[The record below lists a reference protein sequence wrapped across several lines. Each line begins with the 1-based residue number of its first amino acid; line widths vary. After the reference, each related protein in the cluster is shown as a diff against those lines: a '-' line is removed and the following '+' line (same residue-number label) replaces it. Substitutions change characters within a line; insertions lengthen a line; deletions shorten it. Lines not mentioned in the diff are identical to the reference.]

1 VAMARNK
8 WVQLSI
14 LVVLIAAGAF
24 TIGANLSKT
33 PAPKIG
39 DLAPNFTLYG
49 LDGAVYELE
58 DYIGSPIVL
67 NFWGSFCEP
76 CVREMPL
83 IQKKYEQY
91 RDSGLI
97 VLGVN
102 LDEST
107 VTINNFIRGMN
118 LTFPI
123 LLDKN
128 VVRKQYGVYNYPTT
142 FFIDPKGVVR
152 EIIIGEMNEG
162 SLPSHD
168 IERAIKRLLY
178 G

>member
-1 VAMARNK
+1 MARNK
-8 WVQLSI
+8 WVQITI
-14 LVVLIAAGAF
+14 LIAIIAAGAF
-24 TIGANLSKT
+24 TIGASLSKP
-33 PAPKIG
+33 PAPKVG
-39 DLAPNFTLYG
+39 ESAPNFQLYA
-49 LDGAVYELE
+49 LDGSEVELH
-58 DYIGSPIVL
+58 DYIGQPVVV

-83 IQKKYEQY
+83 IQSKYEQY
-91 RDSGLI
+91 RDQDLV

-102 LDEST
+102 LDESL
-107 VTINNFIRGMN
+107 VTIKNFTMGMD

-128 VVRKQYGVYNYPTT
+128 IVRKQYGVYEYPTT
-142 FFIDPKGVVR
+142 FFIDKNGIIK
-152 EIIIGEMNEG
+152 EKIIGEMNEG

-168 IERAIKRLLY
+168 IELAIRRLLY

>member
-1 VAMARNK
+1 MARNR
-8 WVQLSI
+8 WVQLTI
-14 LVVLIAAGAF
+14 LAVIIAAGVF
-24 TIGANLSKT
+24 TIGANLSKS
-33 PAPKIG
+33 PAPEVG
-39 DLAPNFTLYG
+39 ESAPNFALYG
-49 LDGAVYELE
+49 LDGAKYELN
-58 DYIGSPIVL
+58 DFIGHPIVL

-83 IQKKYEQY
+83 IQKKYEEY
-91 RDSGLI
+91 RDSGLV

-118 LTFPI
+118 ITFPI

-142 FFIDPKGVVR
+142 FFIDEKGIIR
-152 EIIIGEMNEG
+152 QEIVGEMNEG

-168 IERAIKRLLY
+168 IEKAIKRLLY

>member
-1 VAMARNK
+1 MARNK
-8 WVQLSI
+8 WVQLTI
-14 LVVLIAAGAF
+14 LAVIIAAGAF

-33 PAPKIG
+33 PAPKVG
-39 DLAPNFTLYG
+39 ETAPNFSLYG
-49 LDGAVYELE
+49 LDGAAYELN
-58 DYIGSPIVL
+58 DFIGHPVVL

-83 IQKKYEQY
+83 LQKKYEKY
-91 RDSGLI
+91 RDQGLV

-118 LTFPI
+118 ITFPI

-142 FFIDPKGVVR
+142 FFISRDGRIQDIKVGGMT
-152 EIIIGEMNEG
+152 EE
-162 SLPSHD
+162 D
-168 IERAIKRLLY
+168 IEQRILKLMEA
-178 G
+178 